1 MPAEEATSMQCHYCG
16 EREIEKFSN
25 YCPHCGNKL
34 FMNDRDRKLYRLSK
48 RPLYILPAASFVLV
62 SSLLFA
68 VYEHEAAKNEEVV
81 TLQKKAEQSAL
92 AGEYNKALQYAEKG
106 IQLRSGY
113 DVLKQ
118 EKELIMLIQE
128 YNQDLEQIK
137 EHIQKSNYDQ
147 ASTEIDLLTRII
159 SGHTSPLYSRLQSEL
174 SKADMNVTVGEI
186 KEQINELNSID
197 QLAEKLKEVTVL
209 DAAEADIVK
218 EQIKSKMVMIGS
230 SNAEEDLTQKQFNSA
245 ILIVDKALQYDGD
258 NEKLLSLKDKI
269 LSEKTAFEQ
278 AEQKRIERAV
288 TAAKEEKRLK
298 GEAVKVLETK
308 VTVDEFGDAKTSGKI
323 KNTSKSAIHSITVQF
338 TVSDKDGKEI
348 ERGKTNV
355 YPNELKP
362 GKEAAFEHI
371 TYGVNDEVV
380 FTIENIIWYQD

>member
-1 MPAEEATSMQCHYCG
+1 MQCHYCG

-48 RPLYILPAASFVLV
+48 RSLYILPAASFVLV

-68 VYEHEAAKNEEVV
+68 VNEHEAAKNEEVV

-106 IQLRSGY
+106 IHLRSGY

-174 SKADMNVTVGEI
+174 SKADVNVTVGEI
-186 KEQINELNSID
+186 KEQINKLNSID

-245 ILIVDKALQYDGD
+245 ILTVDKALQYDGD

-308 VTVDEFGDAKTSGKI
+308 VTVDEFGDAKTTGKI

-371 TYGVNDEVV
+371 TYGVNDEVI
-380 FTIENIIWYQD
+380 FTIENIMWYQD

>member
-1 MPAEEATSMQCHYCG
+1 MQCHYCG

-34 FMNDRDRKLYRLSK
+34 FLNDRDRKLYRLSK
-48 RPLYILPAASFVLV
+48 RSLYILPAASFVLV

-81 TLQKKAEQSAL
+81 KLQKKAEQSAL

-106 IQLRSGY
+106 IHLRSGY

-230 SNAEEDLTQKQFNSA
+230 LNAEEDLTQKQFNSA

-298 GEAVKVLETK
+298 DEAVKVLETK

>member
-1 MPAEEATSMQCHYCG
+1 MQCHYCG

-34 FMNDRDRKLYRLSK
+34 FLNDRDRKLYRLSK
-48 RPLYILPAASFVLV
+48 RSLYILPAASFVLV

-81 TLQKKAEQSAL
+81 KLQKKAEQSAL

-106 IQLRSGY
+106 IHLRSGY

-137 EHIQKSNYDQ
+137 EHIQKSNYNQ

-230 SNAEEDLTQKQFNSA
+230 LNAEEDLTQKQFNSA

-298 GEAVKVLETK
+298 DEAVKVLETK

>member
-1 MPAEEATSMQCHYCG
+1 
-16 EREIEKFSN
+16 
-25 YCPHCGNKL
+25 
-34 FMNDRDRKLYRLSK
+34 
-48 RPLYILPAASFVLV
+48 
-62 SSLLFA
+62 
-68 VYEHEAAKNEEVV
+68 
-81 TLQKKAEQSAL
+81 
-92 AGEYNKALQYAEKG
+92 
-106 IQLRSGY
+106 
-113 DVLKQ
+113 
-118 EKELIMLIQE
+118 
-128 YNQDLEQIK
+128 
-137 EHIQKSNYDQ
+137 
-147 ASTEIDLLTRII
+147 
-159 SGHTSPLYSRLQSEL
+159 
-174 SKADMNVTVGEI
+174 
-186 KEQINELNSID
+186 
-197 QLAEKLKEVTVL
+197 VL

-308 VTVDEFGDAKTSGKI
+308 VTVDDFGDAKTSGKI

-371 TYGVNDEVV
+371 TYGVNDKVV

>member
-1 MPAEEATSMQCHYCG
+1 MPAEGAPSMQCDYCG
-16 EREIEKFSN
+16 EKEIEKFSN
-25 YCPHCGNKL
+25 YCPHCGKKL
-34 FMNDRDRKLYRLSK
+34 FMNDRERKLYRLSK
-48 RPLYILPAASFVLV
+48 RSLYILPAVSFVLV

-81 TLQKKAEQSAL
+81 TLQKKAEQLAL
-92 AGEYNKALQYAEKG
+92 AGEYSKALQYAEKG
-106 IQLRSGY
+106 IQLRNGY

-159 SGHTSPLYSRLQSEL
+159 SEHSSPLYSRLQSEL

-245 ILIVDKALQYDGD
+245 IVTVDKALQYDGD

-298 GEAVKVLETK
+298 DEAVKVLETK

-362 GKEAAFEHI
+362 GKDAAFEHI
-371 TYGVNDEVV
+371 TYGVNDDVV
-380 FTIENIIWYQD
+380 FTIENIMLYQD